1 MNQAVHERIP
11 EKKESYIFLFAFF
24 FFFVRLK
31 SFFFF
36 LKQLEYKITFGTLK
50 AGLVLRFRFSYFAF
64 TGIQQTPTLLMILFM
79 LNGVKRFL
87 GRLMITTRDYMNLVE
102 T

>member
-1 MNQAVHERIP
+1 MRGFLRR
-11 EKKESYIFLFAFF
+11 KKVIFFCLLFF
-24 FFFVRLK
+24 FFCQIEK
-31 SFFFF
+31 FFFF
-36 LKQLEYKITFGTLK
+36 LKQLEYKITFGTLR